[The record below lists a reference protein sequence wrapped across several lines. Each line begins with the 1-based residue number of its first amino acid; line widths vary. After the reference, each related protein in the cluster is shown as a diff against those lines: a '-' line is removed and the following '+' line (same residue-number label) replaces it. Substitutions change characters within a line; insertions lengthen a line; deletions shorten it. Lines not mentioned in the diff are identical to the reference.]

1 MTLCTRYILSTTLI
15 SIVGIA
21 AAHAA
26 TDGTAADSVVS
37 PLPADTTVCTGPA
50 QSKFG
55 QKLDK
60 WTSSRLYQM
69 TSIGVNVF
77 GPNGDYLADMIRNDT
92 VLEDGIDSIEDPVI
106 PSGETYERTLEIPAT
121 KSGTYTL
128 EVIDVGTDEIFR
140 VPVDIKVKD

>member
-1 MTLCTRYILSTTLI
+1 MTLCTHYILSTTLI
-15 SIVGIA
+15 SIVGIT

-37 PLPADTTVCTGPA
+37 PLPSDTTVCTGPA

-69 TSIGVNVF
+69 TSIGVPLIVGGLIVKGEDTHF
-77 GPNGDYLADMIRNDT
+77 RNLSND
-92 VLEDGIDSIEDPVI
+92 
-106 PSGETYERTLEIPAT
+106 
-121 KSGTYTL
+121 
-128 EVIDVGTDEIFR
+128 
-140 VPVDIKVKD
+140 